1 MENRPGKLNGWTMP
15 TLPFVGYAYEPS
27 PASYMFMYLTSCS
40 PYKPEKR
47 PVIFPFLHWGN

>member
-15 TLPFVGYAYEPS
+15 TLLFVGYAYEPG